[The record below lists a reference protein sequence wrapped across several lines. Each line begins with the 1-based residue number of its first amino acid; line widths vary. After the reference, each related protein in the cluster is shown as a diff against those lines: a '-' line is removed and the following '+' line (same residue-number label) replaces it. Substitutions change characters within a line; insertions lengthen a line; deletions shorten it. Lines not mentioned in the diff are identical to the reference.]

1 MERAFHQW
9 ESPTDGIT
17 LIQQYIEAP
26 EPYITRCEF
35 VGGQFV
41 YAVKV
46 DTSEG
51 FELCPADAC
60 SIDDAFCPVGESKKE
75 APAKFE
81 IISDFHE
88 PIIEQYKEFL
98 KK

>member
-1 MERAFHQW
+1 MDSPAF
-9 ESPTDGIT
+9 EEPIDGIT

-60 SIDDAFCPVGESKKE
+60 SIQDAFLPSRRRE
-75 APAKFE
+75 
-81 IISDFHE
+81 
-88 PIIEQYKEFL
+88 
-98 KK
+98 